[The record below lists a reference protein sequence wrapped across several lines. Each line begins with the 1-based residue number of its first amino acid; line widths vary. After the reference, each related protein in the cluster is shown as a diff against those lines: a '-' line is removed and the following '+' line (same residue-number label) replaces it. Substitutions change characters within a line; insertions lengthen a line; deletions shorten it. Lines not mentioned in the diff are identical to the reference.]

1 MQARPSRCPAQL
13 VSLCSRGGG
22 SAPPSGPAW
31 VCTHRSQ
38 QPYSRVPL
46 VLAGLI
52 TGVQGGADW
61 VLVSDC
67 VQCDTLA
74 EHRPEQQKTRSCAFC
89 FDEGMWEELSRLLKK
104 PTFCY
109 VHLRAAVF
117 RDEVQEK
124 QNFIRNL
131 TNTQELIG
139 IGALSIEPGCCVKS
153 QK

>member
-13 VSLCSRGGG
+13 VSLCSHGGG

-31 VCTHRSQ
+31 VCTRRSQ
-38 QPYSRVPL
+38 QPYSWVPL

-52 TGVQGGADW
+52 TGVQGSADW

-89 FDEGMWEELSRLLKK
+89 FDEGMWEEVSRLLKK
-104 PTFCY
+104 IINFWCICDPVFRCHKWICCEFSNEMY
-109 VHLRAAVF
+109 RAA
-117 RDEVQEK
+117 
-124 QNFIRNL
+124 IRHSA
-131 TNTQELIG
+131 QRQMWSS
-139 IGALSIEPGCCVKS
+139 LSTRPL
-153 QK
+153 